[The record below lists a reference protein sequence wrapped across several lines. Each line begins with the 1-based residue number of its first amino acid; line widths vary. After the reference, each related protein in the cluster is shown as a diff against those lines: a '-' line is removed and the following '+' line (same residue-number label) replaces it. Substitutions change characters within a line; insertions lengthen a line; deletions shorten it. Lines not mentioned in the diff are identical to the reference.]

1 MDWGTHSGALA
12 ARWVYTLW
20 EEKCVILVDFC
31 NCESALR
38 CYISLLK
45 GSFKSY
51 IFKLTYYY
59 IAWYPK
65 HGIVGGLVINNNITI
80 MMVVGGTILTCIL
93 T

>member
-1 MDWGTHSGALA
+1 VCRTDWGTHLGALA

-20 EEKCVILVDFC
+20 EEECVILVDFC
-31 NCESALR
+31 NGESALR

-51 IFKLTYYY
+51 ISKLTYYY

-65 HGIVGGLVINNNITI
+65 HGIVGGLVINNNISI
-80 MMVVGGTILTCIL
+80 MMVVGGTILT
-93 T
+93 